1 MEQKHIN
8 IFFTRPSSLPPQP
21 KRAPKVKPPPAVK
34 SITDE
39 PLPPILKKIE
49 LEKQT
54 QPPPWSISN
63 PIIEQS
69 SYIPPF

>member
-8 IFFTRPSSLPPQP
+8 SFFTRPSSLALQA
-21 KRAPKVKPPPAVK
+21 KRTSEVKPPPAGK

-39 PLPPILKKIE
+39 PLPPVWKKIE
-49 LEKQT
+49 IEKQT